1 MLVWVQIT
9 LIACYVPHAIVQ
21 AVYAFRE
28 LASPFFDL
36 IWDVTLAMVFFNSAV
51 NPFLYCWK
59 VSEVRQAVKGTIP
72 VLFC

>member
-1 MLVWVQIT
+1 MLVWIQIT

-21 AVYAFRE
+21 AVHAFRE

-59 VSEVRQAVKGTIP
+59 VSEVRQAVKETIRGF
-72 VLFC
+72 FC